1 MNQALLAPAAKTAF
15 GGGTPGTELVD
26 WRTDTLIDLLR
37 RRAADDPSLVVYT
50 FLEDGESHESSLT
63 AAGLADAARTIGYT
77 LAKLAPPGS
86 RVILLFGDG
95 LEYIAGLFGCLW
107 AGLVA
112 VSGIHPDAPRS
123 VERLRGI
130 LHDSRALV
138 VLGHAR
144 VLADFQRAL
153 DDELDELDLR
163 WVASDKLRS
172 TAPADWT
179 GQPAANAEL
188 ALIQYTSGSTRE
200 PRGVMLSHRN
210 VLHNLHGQAK
220 SFGYEVG
227 DTGVSWLPFSHDMGL
242 IGCVLMAVYGG
253 GRCVLLAPSH
263 FLEDPSRW
271 LRAISRYRATLSGG
285 PNFAY
290 ELCAQRAPTIDL
302 ANLDLSSWTVAVSGA
317 EPIRADVMRRFASTF
332 APAGFAADAIH
343 ASYGLAEATLL
354 VATGKRLAP
363 LQTRILDQR
372 RLQSNIVATIDPSV
386 ASAPA
391 TELVGCGRGLADQ
404 SLAIVDPATAR
415 VVPAGEIGEIWV
427 AGPSVSAGYFGRAE
441 ENAALFGGDVGDGL
455 GPYLRTGDLGFVL
468 DDELFIT
475 GRLRDLLVI
484 RGKNYYPQD
493 IEHSAERSHPSL
505 RPAGS
510 AAFMDDSGGL
520 VVIAEL
526 LRADYGDPSAIGAAI
541 RQAIADDHGIS
552 PRRVVLAAWGSV
564 LKTPSGKVQ
573 RAQTRAADAQGLLA
587 VVHESVIAQR
597 SETTALATAID
608 PPRVEEWFLAKLR
621 QLGIDAAALDPS
633 LRLTELGFDSLK
645 IVELKA
651 ELERD
656 LGITVHVADLYEFD
670 DIAGLTTYLRTEI
683 GRKDRPI
690 ASVAVAAPTVRSY
703 HRLAEQRQRRAG
715 STGAGAAFSL

>member
-1 MNQALLAPAAKTAF
+1 MSPVLTA
-15 GGGTPGTELVD
+15 GRSGVAGGTPGTELVD
-26 WRTDTLIDLLR
+26 WRTDTLVDLAR
-37 RRAADDPSLVVYT
+37 RRAEDDPNLVVYT
-50 FLEDGESHESSLT
+50 YLEDGETQERSMT

-77 LAKLAPPGS
+77 LSKLAPAGA
-86 RVILLFGDG
+86 RVILLFEDG
-95 LEYIAGLFGCLW
+95 LDYVAGLFGALW
-107 AGLVA
+107 AGTIA

-153 DDELDELDLR
+153 DDELDDLDVR
-163 WVASDKLRS
+163 WVASDKIR
-172 TAPADWT
+172 TPAPGDWV
-179 GQPAANAEL
+179 GRFGANADI

-210 VLHNLHGQAK
+210 VLHNLHGQAMT
-220 SFGYEVG
+220 FGYEVG

-253 GRCVLLAPSH
+253 GRCILLAPSH

-271 LRAISRYRATLSGG
+271 LRAVSRYRATLSGG

-290 ELCAQRAPTIDL
+290 ELCVARAPSIDL
-302 ANLDLSSWTVAVSGA
+302 DALDLSSWTVAVSGA
-317 EPIRADVMRRFASTF
+317 EPIRADVLRRFAATF
-332 APAGFAADAIH
+332 APAGFAADAVH

-354 VATGKRLAP
+354 VSTGARLAP
-363 LQTRILDQR
+363 LHTRLLDKR
-372 RLQSNIVATIDPSV
+372 RLRANVVAPVDAIDATGPV
-386 ASAPA
+386 A
-391 TELVGCGRGLADQ
+391 ELVGCGRGLVDQ
-404 SLAIVDPATAR
+404 SLAIVDPLTMNAVA
-415 VVPAGEIGEIWV
+415 PGEIGEIWV
-427 AGPSVSAGYFGRAE
+427 AGPSVSAGYYGRDD
-441 ENAALFGGDVGDGL
+441 ENAVLFGGDLNDGR

-510 AAFMDDSGGL
+510 AAFLDESGAL

-526 LRADYGDPSAIGAAI
+526 LRAEYDDPATIAAAI
-541 RQAIADDHGIS
+541 REAIAGDHGLS

-573 RAQTRAADAQGLLA
+573 RAQTRAADADGL
-587 VVHESVIAQR
+587 VTIVHESIVADR
-597 SETTALATAID
+597 GDRDAAAAPAVD
-608 PPRVEEWFLAKLR
+608 PARVEEWFYAKLR
-621 QLGIDAAALDPS
+621 DLGIDMAALEPTM
-633 LRLTELGFDSLK
+633 RLTELGFDSVK

-656 LGITVHVADLYEFD
+656 LGIVVHVADLYEFD
-670 DIAGLTTYLRTEI
+670 DVAGLATYLRTEF
-683 GRKDRPI
+683 GRKGEPV
-690 ASVAVAAPTVRSY
+690 AAVAIADAPRPRN
-703 HRLAEQRQRRAG
+703 RLADQRQRRAA
-715 STGAGAAFSL
+715 SAGTSDVLSL